1 MKSVLIIFFSSV
13 SILTFSQDR
22 WAQQKSIHKYKIST
36 NLVRPILNIKGFPSY
51 SGVAL
56 SFSYISSGRVF
67 SIEPEIQISN
77 QFSVAVPIYFGV
89 NRMDLNSYD
98 GTLYTSWNYIDSVT
112 TPTLS
117 YIQTN
122 YERSLDM
129 IGQIG
134 AQGKWF
140 PWGHEIRDKSKLYPF
155 LSIGLVTALYDIY
168 SMDFGQTWTQENID
182 YIGPAG
188 NGTAGQNVPSIAIRS
203 HKTMVFR
210 GEFLIGAE
218 LLFGKNFGFT
228 YSMGYSTRR
237 FYSSTA
243 TDRLFSRRE
252 GEEFE
257 LVAEPSFPG
266 EDNLYVDKRKIPIHR
281 LHLTYA
287 FGRK

>member
-1 MKSVLIIFFSSV
+1 MKYILILFFSFPL
-13 SILTFSQDR
+13 LTFSQGR
-22 WAQQKSIHKYKIST
+22 WKKHEGIHKYKVST
-36 NLVRPILNIKGFPSY
+36 NILRPILNIKGFPSY
-51 SGVAL
+51 SGWAL

-67 SIEPEIQISN
+67 SIEPEFQVSN

-89 NRMDLNSYD
+89 NRMNLNTYD

-112 TPTLS
+112 TPTLT

-122 YERSLDM
+122 YQRPLDM

-140 PWGHEIRDKSKLYPF
+140 PWGHEIRDKSKFYPF
-155 LSIGLVTALYDIY
+155 LSVGIHTALYDIY
-168 SMDFGQTWTQENID
+168 AMDFGQTWTQENID
-182 YIGPAG
+182 YIGPG
-188 NGTAGQNVPSIAIRS
+188 GYGSGGQNAPSIAVRS

-210 GEFLIGAE
+210 GEFLIGVE
-218 LLFGKNFGFT
+218 LLFGKSFGFT

-237 FYSSTA
+237 FYSNEA
-243 TDRLFSRRE
+243 TDRLYSRRA
-252 GEEFE
+252 GEEYE
-257 LVAEPSFPG
+257 LIAEPKFPG

-281 LHLTYA
+281 LQLTYA